1 MLGMMLKPF
10 FKKFIGIFFSMSFV
24 ATLAIGL
31 LVSFASS
38 NYNLR
43 TTFKSYLEDYED
55 VDSVVSY
62 NFAEKE
68 TTADVVNVE
77 GVDSV
82 EYRVATDLYLQ
93 KENGRTITSRVLTF
107 KDDGTS
113 LFNRYVVEK
122 LNPLADKLNVSI
134 VRKFAKNNDL
144 KVGDT
149 IKLGYFDFF
158 LEFYINEIIECPEAI
173 QVRAN
178 NYVWSDNTDFGY
190 VYIAESELNK
200 AVYELATLLE
210 TKLTENE
217 AFRAIYNRVVN
228 AVGSTFPDLVQQ
240 VFDRGNYTAK
250 YANQMLVKAKE
261 GYTQEEVTSNVK
273 NYFASKRIGVKS
285 AIENHNMFYYI
296 YMESAIKQV
305 SVATVFLPVF
315 FFSVTMIVVGLFT
328 NQIIKAMTPQI
339 GVMMS
344 IGVGKMD
351 IISLFLMFSLIMS
364 FVAGL
369 LGSIVGFG
377 LNVLL
382 ASTMIEVY
390 SLPTIPFSANV
401 VIVITSIL
409 ALAVFSQITTLISC
423 QRIFKITPKDATISN
438 EAARR
443 NLPEGL
449 KNLIESAPMNL
460 KLSLNAIA
468 QNPRRFFVSTFSIF
482 ASFIIIILSLFFG
495 VSKTELM
502 HQTLDVRW
510 VFDAQVYMTDVA
522 DNDLIND
529 VKSNDSVKDFLDCYY
544 TYAEITTFDGKESTF
559 LECLAYDETVESNLV
574 VIPEESGRGNLKIQ
588 KNGVILPKTTA
599 ELLGV
604 KKGDTVVINGVPV
617 MISDISAQYFH
628 PLTYMSKYQ
637 MDAIG
642 VDYISTFLVNVNDEN
657 AFLDYMSKKNAS
669 LTVFTEALRKD
680 VEATYNS
687 IDVFIYILIGF
698 SLFMGFI
705 ILSIMSQNALLEQK
719 RQLSV
724 LRLIGFRI
732 MDVSH
737 VWTIESITHLVLASL
752 FAIPLGT
759 LAALILFKLSSSI
772 TLVYPLIF
780 DFIMV
785 LFTFLFILAI
795 IVTSHLIS
803 MFSIYRWNL
812 ADNTRSRE

>member
-43 TTFKSYLEDYED
+43 TAFKSYLEDYED

-599 ELLGV
+599 EQLGV
-604 KKGDTVVINGVPV
+604 KKGDTVVINGVPA
-617 MISDISAQYFH
+617 MISDISTQYFH

-737 VWTIESITHLVLASL
+737 IWTIESITHLVLASL